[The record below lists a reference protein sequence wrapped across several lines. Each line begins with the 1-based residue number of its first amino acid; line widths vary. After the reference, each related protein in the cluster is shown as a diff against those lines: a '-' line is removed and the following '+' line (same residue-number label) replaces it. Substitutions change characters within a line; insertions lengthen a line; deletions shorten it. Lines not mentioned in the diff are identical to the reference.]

1 MESEQIE
8 NKQNKI
14 NFNDIVD
21 TSKIDFM
28 VKDKSKIYAVV
39 SIECLNK
46 NNLTKLN
53 KKEFDFRYL
62 KDKDMLIKLVE
73 FATELKIKHKY
84 SFNSELM
91 LNVIK
96 NLSKISLFSLRFDV
110 YYFNNTEP
118 LFFVETNSYGDHDSD
133 VNVIVLAPRF
143 TEEG

>member
-53 KKEFDFRYL
+53 KKE
-62 KDKDMLIKLVE
+62 
-73 FATELKIKHKY
+73 
-84 SFNSELM
+84 
-91 LNVIK
+91 
-96 NLSKISLFSLRFDV
+96 
-110 YYFNNTEP
+110 
-118 LFFVETNSYGDHDSD
+118 YGRD
-133 VNVIVLAPRF
+133 NKRK
-143 TEEG
+143 